1 MIANKND
8 ENELKNY
15 SNESLD
21 EEIPDF
27 DYNNKEETNFQNYNL
42 GIESETPF
50 PYNISTK
57 KNARFI
63 GEFTFKNYI
72 PIDKSFPIQRL
83 NYFET
88 IVKVEKEYEKKVR
101 RAIKEFINIEKNPL
115 SIVPKKN
122 NIDLKRNLGSKLAK
136 LNRRTEIAILELISK
151 FALLFKANNLY
162 FFKDK
167 LFS

>member
-8 ENELKNY
+8 GNELMDY
-15 SNESLD
+15 SNESID

-27 DYNNKEETNFQNYNL
+27 DYKNAEGELENFNL
-42 GIESETPF
+42 GMESETPF
-50 PYNISTK
+50 PFNLSTK
-57 KNARFI
+57 KNVRFI

-72 PIDKSFPIQRL
+72 PIDKSFPMERL

-88 IVKVEKEYEKKVR
+88 IVKVEKEFEKKVR
-101 RAIKEFINIEKNPL
+101 KAIKEFINIEKNPL

-122 NIDLKRNLGSKLAK
+122 NIDLKRNLGSKLSK

-151 FALLFKANNLY
+151 SIFCLF
-162 FFKDK
+162 FRE
-167 LFS
+167 

>member
-8 ENELKNY
+8 ENELMNY
-15 SNESLD
+15 SNESID

-27 DYNNKEETNFQNYNL
+27 DYNNNAEGEFENFNL
-42 GIESETPF
+42 GMESETPF
-50 PYNISTK
+50 PFNLSTK

-72 PIDKSFPIQRL
+72 PIDKSFPMQRL

-101 RAIKEFINIEKNPL
+101 KAIKEFINIEKNPL

-151 FALLFKANNLY
+151 NG
-162 FFKDK
+162 FF
-167 LFS
+167 FTF

>member
-1 MIANKND
+1 MIENKNNED
-8 ENELKNY
+8 ELMKY
-15 SNESLD
+15 SNDSID

-27 DYNNKEETNFQNYNL
+27 DNNNEEDNYENYNL
-42 GIESETPF
+42 NMESEKPF
-50 PYNISTK
+50 PFNLSNK

-72 PIDKSFPIQRL
+72 PIDKNFQMERL

-88 IVKVEKEYEKKVR
+88 ITKVEKEYEKKVR
-101 RAIKEFINIEKNPL
+101 KAIKEFINIEKNPL

-122 NIDLKRNLGSKLAK
+122 NIDLKRNLGNKLSK

-151 FALLFKANNLY
+151 
-162 FFKDK
+162 
-167 LFS
+167 